1 MTYVVPQ
8 QDLEHA
14 LGREFGF
21 LAAEGFTGPAIE
33 RSASGFRAGFNRS
46 DVIVD
51 VHCDAECADLMTVVA
66 RPQLR
71 RQLLL
76 ETIHALNVGD
86 SRYPASAGR
95 AWKSQ
100 DAFDRRIALEAELL
114 RENLEAA
121 TADDALYEEASGRA

>member
-1 MTYVVPQ
+1 VTYVVPQ
-8 QDLEHA
+8 EDLEHA

-21 LAAEGFTGPAIE
+21 LAAEGFAGPTIE
-33 RSASGFRAGFNRS
+33 RSTNGFRAGFDRG
-46 DVIVD
+46 DVTVD
-51 VHCDAECADLMTVVA
+51 MHCDAECSDLMTVVA

-86 SRYPASAGR
+86 SRYPTATGG
-95 AWKSQ
+95 AWQSQ

-114 RENLEAA
+114 RESLDAA
-121 TADDALYEEASGRA
+121 TRDDALYEEAGGRA